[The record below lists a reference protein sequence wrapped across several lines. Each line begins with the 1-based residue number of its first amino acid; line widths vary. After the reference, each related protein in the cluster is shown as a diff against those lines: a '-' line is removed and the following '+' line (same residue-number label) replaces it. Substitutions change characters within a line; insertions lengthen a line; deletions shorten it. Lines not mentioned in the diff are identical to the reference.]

1 MIYTSSY
8 KDCVTNKLNTY
19 SISKDKGKDAN
30 YVGDCYLALAP
41 KENFF
46 RVWKN
51 NIGKVDEIE
60 NNKYYINEFY
70 HQILENLDPQDIY
83 NQLDNSVL
91 LCYEDNNQFCHRHLV
106 AAWFELF
113 LDVEISEI
121 KVVNDELI
129 IVNKPAYIKE
139 YLEEIIKK
147 SINMKNYATLREL
160 YLNEKNK
167 NKQKKNW

>member
-1 MIYTSSY
+1 MLIML
-8 KDCVTNKLNTY
+8 V
-19 SISKDKGKDAN
+19 I
-30 YVGDCYLALAP
+30 VLALAP

-60 NNKYYINEFY
+60 NNEYYINEFY
-70 HQILENLDPQDIY
+70 HQILENLDPQDVY
-83 NQLDNSVL
+83 KQLDNSIL
-91 LCYEDNNQFCHRHLV
+91 LCYEGNNQFCHRHLV

-167 NKQKKNW
+167 NKQKKIGNL

>member
-8 KDCVTNKLNTY
+8 KDCITNKYITY

-30 YVGDCYLALAP
+30 YEGNCYLALAP
-41 KENFF
+41 KESFF

-51 NIGKVDEIE
+51 NIGKIDEIE

-83 NQLDNSVL
+83 EQLDNSIL
-91 LCYEDNNQFCHRHLV
+91 LCYEENNKFCHRHLV

-113 LDVEISEI
+113 LDVEILEVKI
-121 KVVNDELI
+121 LNDELI
-129 IVNKPAYIKE
+129 IVNKPTYIKE
-139 YLEEIIKK
+139 YLEEVIKK
-147 SINMKNYATLREL
+147 SKDMKDFPSLKEL
-160 YLNEKNK
+160 YLFEKSN
-167 NKQKKNW
+167 NKQKVMK